1 MIRTMSAVV
10 FIFALAFV
18 ATPSAATTDW
28 QPFDQK
34 AFDMAVAGGKSV
46 VLHYHA
52 DWCPIC
58 KAQVGLLA
66 DVIKGDMAMK
76 KGVVAFRAN
85 FDSETMLKQKHGV
98 EKQSTIIVFKAGKE
112 VARSTGVTDRL
123 ALAELIGRAY

>member
-1 MIRTMSAVV
+1 MIRIMTAAVFV
-10 FIFALAFV
+10 FAMAFA
-18 ATPSAATTDW
+18 ATPTAATTDW

-34 AFDMAVAGGKSV
+34 AFDMAVASGKGV

-76 KGVVAFRAN
+76 KNVFAYRAN
-85 FDSETMLKQKHGV
+85 FDTETMLKKKHGV

-112 VARSTGVTDRL
+112 VARSTGVTDRA
-123 ALAELIGRAY
+123 ALAELIAKAS